1 MSSAILRRE
10 VEPLNNPDILEGKTA
25 GVEAKGAGA
34 DNIIKAE
41 GLKVYY
47 DLKDSFTSN
56 LFSGKRKQ
64 VRAVDDISFAIG
76 KGEILSLVGESGSG
90 KTTTGKALLRLL
102 KITEGEIRFR
112 GEHIDPSDKAFMKGF
127 RQKAQMIFQDPYQ
140 ALNPRNVVLDLI
152 AEPLDVNRLASSA
165 EEREERVVLA
175 LEQAGLSPGQDYLY
189 RYPHELSGGQRQR
202 VVIAG
207 ATIMNPDFIVAD
219 EPVSMLDASIRT
231 GILKLMMQF
240 REERELAYLFITH
253 DLSLAWLISDRIAI
267 LYLGSI
273 LEIGRA
279 DDVIKRG
286 FHPYTKALTGI
297 MPTPGVNTGKER
309 VTLPGEIPSAAEE
322 IIGCKFR
329 ARCEKAMAVCAE
341 QRPALQELEEGHF
354 AACHLYR

>member
-1 MSSAILRRE
+1 M
-10 VEPLNNPDILEGKTA
+10 NDIVK
-25 GVEAKGAGA
+25 V
-34 DNIIKAE
+34 D

-56 LFSGKRKQ
+56 LLSKKKKQ
-64 VRAVDDISFAIG
+64 VKAVDDISLTIG

-90 KTTTGKALLRLL
+90 KTTAGKAILQLT
-102 KITEGEIRFR
+102 KITDGEIFFL
-112 GEHIDPSDKAFMKGF
+112 GEKIDPANKEYMKRF

-140 ALNPRNVVLDLI
+140 AMNPRNLVLDII

-165 EEREERVVLA
+165 KEREERVILA
-175 LEQAGLSPGQDYLY
+175 LEQAGLSPGKDYLY

-207 ATIMNPDFIVAD
+207 AMIMNPDFIVAD

-231 GILKLMMQF
+231 GILKLMMKF

-267 LYLGSI
+267 LYLGSL

-279 DDVIKRG
+279 DDILKRG
-286 FHPYTKALTGI
+286 LHPYTRALTRI
-297 MPTPGVNTGKER
+297 MPTPGVNLGKER
-309 VTLPGEIPSAAEE
+309 ITLSGEIPSAAEE
-322 IIGCKFR
+322 IVGCKFR
-329 ARCEKAMAVCAE
+329 ARCEKAAPVCAE
-341 QRPALQELEEGHF
+341 QRPALEEVGEGHF
-354 AACHLYR
+354 VACHLCREI